1 MLEILT
7 NALIDVAFVVAVLG
21 ALALLS
27 DLLEWIVKLVLSIF
41 TTPIGAGLVEG
52 YLTYPGVVYHELSH
66 ALFAFI
72 SGAKVCKI
80 SLKRTPMADGS
91 GYVLGSV
98 SFIPRG
104 PKVLQAI
111 QKTLS
116 GIAPLITGMAA
127 MAAMLAYAF
136 PACTQ
141 TWQTVVCAY
150 LFLCLLLH
158 TDLSRQD
165 LMNILAG
172 LPLVLLVLLVV
183 FMFAPFDVSSV
194 IDSVVDSVAM
204 LLSR

>member
-1 MLEILT
+1 M
-7 NALIDVAFVVAVLG
+7 DVAFVVVAVA
-21 ALALLS
+21 ALAILS

-41 TTPIGAGLVEG
+41 TTPIGAALIEG

-66 ALFAFI
+66 ALFAFV
-72 SGAKVCKI
+72 SGAKVCSI
-80 SLKRTPMADGS
+80 SLKRTPQPDGS
-91 GYVLGSV
+91 CVLGSV

-104 PKVLQAI
+104 PKVLQSF

-116 GIAPLITGMAA
+116 GIAPVVTGMAA

-136 PACTQ
+136 PACTA
-141 TWQTVVCAY
+141 TWQTVLCAY

-165 LMNILAG
+165 LTNILSG

-183 FMFAPFDVSSV
+183 FMLFPFDVHAA
-194 IDSVVDSVAM
+194 VDSILL